1 MSEKPI
7 TPQDHKRIAEA
18 IRAAEKTTAGE
29 IYCVVARSSDD
40 YYFPAAFIAL
50 ISMLVAS
57 LGVAVAL
64 EFFWLGIGLPWFVA
78 TQILAFAGV
87 HALLVMFP
95 RLALRLT
102 PRRLQFARAHDNAVK
117 QFLARNVHI
126 TAERTG
132 VLVFVSLAERY
143 AEIIADG
150 GVDAHVEQRL
160 WDDIVA
166 DLIEHARTG
175 RLADGFVR
183 AVSAVG
189 ALLAAHAPKR
199 DGDRNELDDHL
210 VEL

>member
-1 MSEKPI
+1 MSEKPL
-7 TPQDHKRIAEA
+7 TRQDHERIAEA

-40 YYFPAAFIAL
+40 YYFPAAFVAL
-50 ISMLVAS
+50 VSMLVAS
-57 LGVAVAL
+57 LGLAVAL
-64 EFFWLGIGLPWFVA
+64 ELFWLGIRLPWFVA
-78 TQILAFAGV
+78 AQLLAFAGM
-87 HALLVMFP
+87 HALLVAFP

-102 PRRLQFARAHDNAVK
+102 PRRLQFARAHGNAVK

-126 TAERTG
+126 TTRRTG

-143 AEIIADG
+143 AEIIADSG
-150 GVDAHVEQRL
+150 IDAHVEQRM

-183 AVSAVG
+183 SIEAVG
-189 ALLAAHAPKR
+189 ALLAVHVPRRA
-199 DGDRNELDDHL
+199 GDRNELDDHL